1 MVCVCML
8 SRYSCV
14 RLCEP
19 MDYSLPGSSIHGF
32 LQPRILEWI
41 TMPSSRGSSQPR
53 DRTHVS
59 YVYPHWKAGSLPLV
73 PLGKPTSHGSKR
85 NYAWTFFSLRK
96 TGFKGIWEDE
106 VEKHVHQNSVWPL
119 WAYFCFSGGSVIKN
133 PPAMQEIWVQ
143 SLGWR
148 RKWKPSPVFLP
159 GKSHGQRSLVSYKSM
174 GLQKSWTW
182 LSD

>member
-1 MVCVCML
+1 MFLFQFLSLSAQKAESPILGLYSWHIDEKAKDILMVCVCML

-106 VEKHVHQNSVWPL
+106 VEKHVHQNSV
-119 WAYFCFSGGSVIKN
+119 
-133 PPAMQEIWVQ
+133 
-143 SLGWR
+143 
-148 RKWKPSPVFLP
+148 
-159 GKSHGQRSLVSYKSM
+159 
-174 GLQKSWTW
+174 
-182 LSD
+182 